1 MSGAWRK
8 RAMDQTRLGKAAQ
21 ALRDTHDDS
30 HRALGHML
38 ESLPRSPETIRRFAA
53 LDTLTR
59 EGRLDVVTQASRLD
73 PEQAWR
79 RVIEAAAGIEPP
91 PAATAPTRRGA
102 PLDPATARVRLD
114 VAHGLRPGDRPAD
127 LARRLGHA
135 RDPVDRAL
143 RFLRRW
149 GAVRQQGAGWH
160 PIREGR
166 PW

>member
-1 MSGAWRK
+1 MT
-8 RAMDQTRLGKAAQ
+8 DQNR
-21 ALRDTHDDS
+21 RPRRSDS
-30 HRALGHML
+30 DHGRFRRPPRTDPEGEYRALGL
-38 ESLPRSPETIRRFAA
+38 ILGALPRSPEIRRRFAA

-73 PEQAWR
+73 PERAWR

-91 PAATAPTRRGA
+91 PATTAPTRRGA

-160 PIREGR
+160 PVQEGR